1 MELLKIDFPGKT
13 EQRNEN
19 KYYFL
24 LDFIKVL
31 GRHNNSKKFRDN
43 FDENFS
49 KKLRCQMVRFIMVVP
64 NCPFS
69 NIGAKLSVFLFWC
82 QIVCL
87 PFWCQIVCFTTY
99 FLMQNCP
106 SAKISGAKLSYFT
119 LFPFME
125 HTFLYIHWAPLA
137 AVQGVIS
144 PTRAKNGVFCI

>member
-1 MELLKIDFPGKT
+1 MSVCPVG
-13 EQRNEN
+13 QRNEN

-87 PFWCQIVCFTTY
+87 PFWCQIVCFTTCI
-99 FLMQNCP
+99 LMQNCP
-106 SAKISGAKLSYFT
+106 SAKMSYFSPFSPLWNI
-119 LFPFME
+119 LFYTSTGP
-125 HTFLYIHWAPLA
+125 HLL
-137 AVQGVIS
+137 QSRG
-144 PTRAKNGVFCI
+144 